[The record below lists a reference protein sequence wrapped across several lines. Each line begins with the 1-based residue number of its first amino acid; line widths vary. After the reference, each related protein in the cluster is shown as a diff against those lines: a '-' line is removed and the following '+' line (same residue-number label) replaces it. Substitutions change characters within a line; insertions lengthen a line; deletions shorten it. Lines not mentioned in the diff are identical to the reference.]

1 MATPTTETKPRS
13 NNSIQPIAGEEWEL
27 DIVVT
32 DAPRPIVTDCGTGD
46 GCASTCASSC
56 AS

>member
-1 MATPTTETKPRS
+1 MATPTSDTK
-13 NNSIQPIAGEEWEL
+13 SISGSSTQPLTGEEWEL
-27 DIVVT
+27 EIAIT

>member
-1 MATPTTETKPRS
+1 MASSATETQTS
-13 NNSIQPIAGEEWEL
+13 NGTQSLTGEEWTL
-27 DIVVT
+27 DIAIT
-32 DAPRPIVTDCGTGD
+32 DAPRPIVSSCDTGD

>member
-1 MATPTTETKPRS
+1 MATATTETKS
-13 NNSIQPIAGEEWEL
+13 TSGNSTQPFTGEEWEL
-27 DIVVT
+27 DIAIT
-32 DAPRPIVTDCGTGD
+32 DAPRPIVSDCGTGD

>member
-1 MATPTTETKPRS
+1 MATPTTETKPTS
-13 NNSIQPIAGEEWEL
+13 GNSTELLTGEEWEL
-27 DIVVT
+27 DIAIT
-32 DAPRPIVTDCGTGD
+32 DAPRPIISDCGTGD